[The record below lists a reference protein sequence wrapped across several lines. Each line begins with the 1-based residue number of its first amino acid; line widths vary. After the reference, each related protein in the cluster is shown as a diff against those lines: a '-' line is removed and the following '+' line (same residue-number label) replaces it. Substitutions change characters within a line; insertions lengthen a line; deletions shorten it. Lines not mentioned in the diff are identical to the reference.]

1 MKKLVLI
8 VLFFPVLAFA
18 SALDNLMP
26 RPKQVLPAQEGEWVF
41 DANAI
46 THIDAPIPES
56 AAEGAYKLVITP
68 EGAEITAA
76 SDEGLRYAKVT
87 LQQLATLSKRRLPCC
102 TITDWPAFPIRGLLY
117 DTGRNWQPIAQLKSQ
132 LSLLAAYKF
141 NVFQW
146 HITDNHGWRLQSKKY
161 PELSRASNLMRSK
174 RFYTQQEFRDLITTA
189 HGMGITVIPELDVPG
204 HTESFRKAFNLK
216 RMDEPKVRQIITDL
230 FDELTT
236 LLDPKITPYI
246 HIGSDE
252 VKPHERVPGE
262 WITGWIKQLEAKGFT
277 VIAWGPGQHPPALDK
292 PLVRQYW
299 MGRQV
304 KRDESEPYIDSQS
317 SYYINHVD
325 PLELLA
331 AASFQKPCLTGT
343 PDTQLGAIF
352 AVWHDDAVAK
362 PEDILT
368 MNPVLPAI
376 VLYSDN
382 FWNGREA
389 DQMRYYANLPD
400 PRDEAFKLPAE
411 LERRLLVHR
420 DTFFTRGLPWN
431 AEFGFPWFAYSK
443 QTDLRWRMAETAE
456 EKPFAELPWG
466 ERIIAQGTIYPQHF
480 FFPQSNLTDGKSGCV
495 WLGMVVESPRD
506 QTVALVADFMNYS
519 RSDGRSRD
527 AALVQGK
534 WNAKG
539 AELYVNGKPVPPP
552 RWKQPGISGGAS
564 REKPLEDEPWM
575 VRPPLKVAL
584 KKGRNELL
592 IKLPKKGW
600 KWSATCFFP
609 NDNGLIFSAPALPEA
624 K

>member
-1 MKKLVLI
+1 MKTLLLALI
-8 VLFFPVLAFA
+8 LLPLTLLA
-18 SALDNLMP
+18 SALDALMP
-26 RPKQVLPAQEGEWVF
+26 RPKQVTPQEGVWTF
-41 DANAI
+41 DPSAL
-46 THIDAPIPES
+46 THVDAPIAES
-56 AAEGAYKLVITP
+56 NVSGAYRLKVTP
-68 EGAEITAA
+68 SGVEITAPTA
-76 SDEGLRYAKVT
+76 EGLRYAKVT
-87 LQQLATLSKRRLPCC
+87 LQQLARLSNRRVPCC
-102 TITDWPAFPIRGLLY
+102 EIVDWPTFPIRGLMH

-132 LSLLAAYKF
+132 LEILAGYKF

-161 PELSRASNLMRSK
+161 PELSRAANLMRSK
-174 RFYTQQEFRDLITTA
+174 RFYTQQEFKDLITTA

-216 RMDEPKVRQIITDL
+216 RMDEPKVRQIIADL
-230 FDELTT
+230 FDEVAE

-252 VKPHERVPGE
+252 VKAHERVPGE
-262 WITGWIKQLEAKGFT
+262 WLTGWIKQLEAKGFK

-292 PLVRQYW
+292 PLIRQYW

-304 KRDESEPYIDSQS
+304 KRDASEPYIDSQS

-331 AASFQKPCLTGT
+331 PAVFQKPCLTGT
-343 PDTQLGAIF
+343 PETQLGAIF
-352 AVWHDDAVAK
+352 AVWHDDAIAD

-368 MNPVLPAI
+368 MNPTLPAI

-382 FWNGREA
+382 FWNGRKE
-389 DQMRYYANLPD
+389 DNMRYYANLPD
-400 PRDEAFKLPAE
+400 PRDPLFAEPVE
-411 LERRLLVHR
+411 LERRLLIHQE
-420 DTFFTRGLPWN
+420 TFFTRGLPW
-431 AEFGFPWFAYSK
+431 FCYYK

-456 EKPFAELPWG
+456 TKPFAELPWG
-466 ERIIAQGTIYPQHF
+466 DRIIAQGTIYPQHF
-480 FFPQSNLTDGKSGCV
+480 FFSQTNLTDGKSGCV

-506 QTVALVADFMNYS
+506 QTVAMVADFMNYS

-539 AELYVNGKPVPPP
+539 AELYVNGTPVPPP
-552 RWKQPGISGGAS
+552 HWKQPGVSGAAS
-564 REKPLEDEPWM
+564 REKPLVDEPWM

-584 KKGRNELL
+584 KKGRNEVL

-609 NDNGLIFSAPALPEA
+609 NDNGLTFSPPELSE